1 MFGPTAGSAVG
12 AARRQELHRADAQRL
27 EQPDELVLDH
37 VGQRADDEQAG
48 PRPFRSGGSA
58 GTSEARQ
65 ASSPCVKVVSM
76 PLPE

>member
-1 MFGPTAGSAVG
+1 MPSSANS
-12 AARRQELHRADAQRL
+12 RR
-27 EQPDELVLDH
+27 ELVLDH
-37 VGQRADDEQAG
+37 VGQRADDEQRRLGAPAARAAG
-48 PRPFRSGGSA
+48 S